1 MWTKDNPEPPGLTYA
16 ELQRVL
22 GVPRKEMDDYLRG
35 ITVWK
40 DSKGQYIVPF
50 EDVQKARLHFLYH
63 IDEELD

>member
-1 MWTKDNPEPPGLTYA
+1 MWTRNNPEPPGLTYD

-22 GVPRKEMDDYLRG
+22 GVPRKEVDAYLCG

-40 DSKGQYIVPF
+40 DSKDQYIVPY

-63 IDEELD
+63 IDEDLD